1 MTTTVGTSL
10 DRYKPIYGFFR
21 IKVGRVYA
29 RAVTQLA
36 EIRETATPA
45 TAGELLELVRTGR
58 ATTRSQLRALTGL
71 SRTAVTAR
79 VSSLTASGLLLLGE
93 ELASTGG
100 RPPGALV
107 FNKDAG
113 VVLAVAIGRSRSQ
126 LAVLDL
132 DGQEL
137 ASDSRD
143 QEVGV
148 GPDDLLPQ
156 VVERLHDLL
165 REVEPP
171 VLGIGLSLPGTLDP
185 LRGLSIGSPVMSGWD
200 GVELAPY
207 FADLAQAPLFVANDA
222 DVLARSELLGGAGS
236 LGDVLVVKAS
246 TGLGLGIVADGRVL
260 SGHLGAAGEIGHT
273 RVDAAGDLP
282 CRCGATGC
290 LETIAGGWALVAR
303 LAEAGQPVGHV
314 RDLAAL
320 ALQGD
325 SVARGLLRDSGREL
339 GEVLAVAI
347 NLLNPAAVVIGGDMA
362 AGFEFYVAGV
372 RESVYRRAAPL
383 ATRDLQ
389 FLPATHGDRAG
400 VVGCAA
406 LALDH
411 VLSPVAVDARLAATD

>member
-1 MTTTVGTSL
+1 MTDPS
-10 DRYKPIYGFFR
+10 DRPPAGP
-21 IKVGRVYA
+21 A
-29 RAVTQLA
+29 PS
-36 EIRETATPA
+36 EPPRESAAPA
-45 TAGELLELVRTGR
+45 TAGELLDLVRTGR
-58 ATTRSQLRALTGL
+58 AVTRSQLRALTGL

-79 VSSLTASGLLLLGE
+79 VSALTSAGLLMLGE

-107 FNKDAG
+107 FNKFAG

-137 ASDSRD
+137 AADSHD
-143 QEVGV
+143 HEVGV
-148 GPDDLLPQ
+148 GPDDLMPQ
-156 VVERLHDLL
+156 VVERLAGMLDG
-165 REVEPP
+165 VEPP

-185 LRGLSIGSPVMSGWD
+185 VRGLSIGSPVMSGWD
-200 GVELAPY
+200 GVPLAPY
-207 FADLAQAPLFVANDA
+207 FAGLADAPLFVANDA
-222 DVLARSELLGGAGS
+222 DVLARSELLGGAGR
-236 LGDVLVVKAS
+236 LEDVLVVKAS
-246 TGLGLGIVADGRVL
+246 TGLGLGIIADGRVL

-273 RVDAAGDLP
+273 IIDAAAGLP
-282 CRCGATGC
+282 CRCGAIGC
-290 LETIAGGWALVAR
+290 LETVAAGWALVAK
-303 LAEAGQPVGHV
+303 LAETGQPVGHV
-314 RDLAAL
+314 RDLVAV

-325 SVARGLLRDSGREL
+325 AAARGLLRDSGREL

-347 NLLNPAAVVIGGDMA
+347 NLLNPAAVVIGGDMGA
-362 AGFEFYVAGV
+362 AFDVYVAGV

-389 FLPATHGDRAG
+389 FLPATHGARAG

-411 VLSPVAVDARLAATD
+411 VLSPVAVDARLAAGA

>member
-1 MTTTVGTSL
+1 MLT
-10 DRYKPIYGFFR
+10 R
-21 IKVGRVYA
+21 
-29 RAVTQLA
+29 VTQVV
-36 EIRETATPA
+36 ETRETAAPA
-45 TAGELLELVRTGR
+45 TAGELLDLVRTGR
-58 ATTRSQLRALTGL
+58 AATRSQLRALTGL

-79 VSSLTASGLLLLGE
+79 VSALTSAGLLLIGE

-113 VVLAVAIGRSRSQ
+113 VVLAVAVGRSRSQ

-137 ASDSRD
+137 AADSRD
-143 QEVGV
+143 HEVGV
-148 GPDDLLPQ
+148 GPDDLMPDIAR
-156 VVERLHDLL
+156 RLTDLL
-165 REVEPP
+165 DEARSGRGEPP
-171 VLGIGLSLPGTLDP
+171 VLGIGLSLPGTLDSV
-185 LRGLSIGSPVMSGWD
+185 RGLSIGSPVMSGWD

-207 FADLAQAPLFVANDA
+207 FAGVTDAPLFVANDA
-222 DVLARSELLGGAGS
+222 DVLARSELLGGAGA
-236 LGDVLVVKAS
+236 LDDVLVVKAS
-246 TGLGLGIVADGRVL
+246 TGLGLGIIADGRVL

-273 RVDAAGDLP
+273 IVDAAGDLP

-303 LAEAGQPVGHV
+303 LAAEGDQAEPVEHV
-314 RDLAAL
+314 RDLVAL
-320 ALQGD
+320 AVQGD
-325 SVARGLLRDSGREL
+325 SFARGLLRDSGREL

-362 AGFEFYVAGV
+362 AAFDFYLAGV
-372 RESVYRRAAPL
+372 RESVYRRSAPL

-400 VVGCAA
+400 VVGCGA

-411 VLSPVAVDARLAATD
+411 VLAPVAVDARLAGSA

>member
-1 MTTTVGTSL
+1 MQALHRSFP
-10 DRYKPIYGFFR
+10 DQSRD
-21 IKVGRVYA
+21 VYA
-29 RAVTQLA
+29 HRVTQVV
-36 EIRETATPA
+36 ETRETAAPA
-45 TAGELLELVRTGR
+45 TAGELLDLVRSGR
-58 ATTRSQLRALTGL
+58 AATRSQLRALTGL

-79 VSSLTASGLLLLGE
+79 VSALTNAGLLLIGE

-137 ASDSRD
+137 AADSRD
-143 QEVGV
+143 HEVGI
-148 GPDDLLPQ
+148 GPDELLPGIA
-156 VVERLHDLL
+156 ERLTGLL
-165 REVEPP
+165 HGVAPP

-185 LRGLSIGSPVMSGWD
+185 VRGLSIGSPVMSGWD
-200 GVELAPY
+200 GVGLAPY
-207 FADLAQAPLFVANDA
+207 FAGVTDAPLFVANDA
-222 DVLARSELLGGAGS
+222 DVLARSELLGGAGA
-236 LGDVLVVKAS
+236 LDDVLVVKAS

-260 SGHLGAAGEIGHT
+260 GGHLGAAGEIGHT
-273 RVDAAGDLP
+273 IVDAAGDLP

-303 LAEAGQPVGHV
+303 MAAEGDDVGHPVDHV
-314 RDLAAL
+314 RDLVAL

-325 SVARGLLRDSGREL
+325 SFARGLLRDSGREL

-362 AGFEFYVAGV
+362 AAFDFYVAGV
-372 RESVYRRAAPL
+372 RESVYRRSAPL

-400 VVGCAA
+400 VVGCGA
-406 LALDH
+406 LALDR
-411 VLSPVAVDARLAATD
+411 VLAPVAVDARLAALA

>member
-1 MTTTVGTSL
+1 MLSPVSQ
-10 DRYKPIYGFFR
+10 
-21 IKVGRVYA
+21 VVE
-29 RAVTQLA
+29 V
-36 EIRETATPA
+36 RESAAPA

-58 ATTRSQLRALTGL
+58 AVTRSQLRLLTGL

-79 VSSLTASGLLLLGE
+79 VAALTQAGLLLIGE

-113 VVLAVAIGRSRSQ
+113 VVLAAAIGRSRSQ

-137 ASDSRD
+137 AADSED
-143 QEVGV
+143 HEVGT
-148 GPDDLLPQ
+148 GPEDLLPA
-156 VVERLHDLL
+156 VAARLRGLL
-165 REVEPP
+165 EEALPEGGRP
-171 VLGIGLSLPGTLDP
+171 VLGTGLSLPGTLDP
-185 LRGLSIGSPVMSGWD
+185 VRGLSIGSPVMSGWD

-207 FADLAQAPLFVANDA
+207 LADVADAPLFVANDA
-222 DVLARSELLGGAGS
+222 DVLARSELLGDAGS
-236 LGDVLVVKAS
+236 LDDVLVVKAS
-246 TGLGLGIVADGRVL
+246 TGLGLGIVADGKVL

-273 RVDAAGDLP
+273 VVDAAGELP

-303 LAEAGQPVGHV
+303 MAAEGGHEGHPVGHV
-314 RDLAAL
+314 RDLVAL

-339 GEVLAVAI
+339 GGVLAVAI

-362 AGFEFYVAGV
+362 AAFDVYVAGV
-372 RESVYRRAAPL
+372 RESVYRRSAPL

-389 FLPATHGDRAG
+389 FLPAAHGDRAG
-400 VVGCAA
+400 VVGCGA

-411 VLSPVAVDARLAATD
+411 VLAPVAVDARLAAGG

>member
-1 MTTTVGTSL
+1 ML
-10 DRYKPIYGFFR
+10 
-21 IKVGRVYA
+21 A
-29 RAVTQLA
+29 LVTQLV
-36 EIRETATPA
+36 EPRESAAPA

-58 ATTRSQLRALTGL
+58 ALTRSQLRALTGL

-79 VSSLTASGLLLLGE
+79 VSLLTSGGLLLIGE

-132 DGQEL
+132 DGQEV
-137 ASDSRD
+137 ASDSCD
-143 QEVGV
+143 HEVGI
-148 GPDDLLPQ
+148 GPDELLPS
-156 VVERLHDLL
+156 VATRLLGLL
-165 REVEPP
+165 DGVEPP

-185 LRGLSIGSPVMSGWD
+185 VRGLSIGSPVMSGWD

-207 FADLAQAPLFVANDA
+207 FASVADAPLFVANDA
-222 DVLARSELLGGAGS
+222 DVLARSELLAGAGQ
-236 LGDVLVVKAS
+236 LDDALVVKAS
-246 TGLGLGIVADGRVL
+246 TGLGLGIIADGRVL

-273 RVDAAGDLP
+273 TVDAAGDLP

-303 LAEAGQPVGHV
+303 MEAEGEQPVEHV
-314 RDLAAL
+314 RDLVAL

-325 SVARGLLRDSGREL
+325 SFARGLLRDSGREL

-362 AGFEFYVAGV
+362 AAFDFYVAGV
-372 RESVYRRAAPL
+372 RESVYRRSAPL

-389 FLPATHGDRAG
+389 FVPAAHGDRAG
-400 VVGCAA
+400 VVGCGA

-411 VLSPVAVDARLAATD
+411 VLAPLAVDARLAAL

>member
-1 MTTTVGTSL
+1 MLG
-10 DRYKPIYGFFR
+10 P
-21 IKVGRVYA
+21 
-29 RAVTQLA
+29 VTQLV
-36 EIRETATPA
+36 ELRESAAPA

-58 ATTRSQLRALTGL
+58 AATRSQLRALTGL

-79 VSSLTASGLLLLGE
+79 VGALTAGGLLLIGE

-107 FNKDAG
+107 FNKLAG
-113 VVLAVAIGRSRSQ
+113 VVVAVAIGRSRSQ

-137 ASDSRD
+137 AADSRD
-143 QEVGV
+143 HEVGV
-148 GPDDLLPQ
+148 GPDDLMPA
-156 VVERLHDLL
+156 VAERLRALL
-165 REVEPP
+165 DGARPDGEPP

-185 LRGLSIGSPVMSGWD
+185 VRGLSIGSPVMSGWD

-207 FADLAQAPLFVANDA
+207 FADVADAPLFVANDA
-222 DVLARSELLGGAGS
+222 DVLARSELLGGAGD
-236 LGDVLVVKAS
+236 LDDVLVVKAS

-273 RVDAAGDLP
+273 TVDAAGELP

-303 LAEAGQPVGHV
+303 MAAEGQHVDHV
-314 RDLAAL
+314 RDLVAL

-325 SVARGLLRDSGREL
+325 SFARGLLRDSGREL

-362 AGFEFYVAGV
+362 AAFDFYVAGV
-372 RESVYRRAAPL
+372 RESVYRRSAPL

-400 VVGCAA
+400 VVGCGA

-411 VLSPVAVDARLAATD
+411 VLAPMAVDARLAALG

>member
-1 MTTTVGTSL
+1 MKQAIQ
-10 DRYKPIYGFFR
+10 RFFR
-21 IKVGRVYA
+21 DQSKSVYA
-29 RAVTQLA
+29 RPVTQTV
-36 EIRETATPA
+36 ETRETSAPA
-45 TAGELLELVRTGR
+45 TAGELLDLVRAGR
-58 ATTRSQLRALTGL
+58 AATRSQLRALTGL

-79 VSSLTASGLLLLGE
+79 VSSLTNAGLLLIGE

-143 QEVGV
+143 HEVGV
-148 GPDDLLPQ
+148 GPDDLMPA
-156 VVERLHDLL
+156 VAERLCGLL
-165 REVEPP
+165 DGVEPP
-171 VLGIGLSLPGTLDP
+171 VLGIGLSLPGTLDAV
-185 LRGLSIGSPVMSGWD
+185 RGISIGSPVMSGWD

-207 FADLAQAPLFVANDA
+207 FLDVADAPLFVANDA

-236 LGDVLVVKAS
+236 LDDVLVVKAS

-273 RVDAAGDLP
+273 IVDGARDLP

-303 LAEAGQPVGHV
+303 MADEGQPVGHV
-314 RDLAAL
+314 RDLVDL

-325 SVARGLLRDSGREL
+325 SFARGLLRDSGREL

-362 AGFEFYVAGV
+362 AAFDFYVAGV
-372 RESVYRRAAPL
+372 RESVYRRSAPL

-389 FLPATHGDRAG
+389 FIPATHGDRAG
-400 VVGCAA
+400 VVGCGA

-411 VLSPVAVDARLAATD
+411 VLAPVAVDARLSTAVS

>member
-1 MTTTVGTSL
+1 M
-10 DRYKPIYGFFR
+10 
-21 IKVGRVYA
+21 RVYA
-29 RAVTQLA
+29 RPVTQLVDA
-36 EIRETATPA
+36 RDTAAPA

-58 ATTRSQLRALTGL
+58 ASTRSQLRALTGL

-79 VSSLTASGLLLLGE
+79 VTSLTSAGLLVIGE

-107 FNKDAG
+107 FNKLAG
-113 VVLAVAIGRSRSQ
+113 VVLAVAVGRSRSQ

-143 QEVGV
+143 HEVGV
-148 GPDDLLPQ
+148 GPEDLMPQ
-156 VVERLHDLL
+156 VVARLGALL
-165 REVEPP
+165 EGVEPP
-171 VLGIGLSLPGTLDP
+171 VLGIGLSLPGTVDP
-185 LRGLSIGSPVMSGWD
+185 VRGLSIGSPVMSGWD

-222 DVLARSELLGGAGS
+222 DVLARSELLAGS
-236 LGDVLVVKAS
+236 RVEDALVVKAS
-246 TGLGLGIVADGRVL
+246 TGLGLGIVAQGRVL
-260 SGHLGAAGEIGHT
+260 SGHLGSAGEIGHT
-273 RVDAAGDLP
+273 KVDAAGDLS
-282 CRCGATGC
+282 CRCGASGC

-303 LAEAGQPVGHV
+303 MAEAGQPVDHI
-314 RDLAAL
+314 RDLVAL

-325 SVARGLLRDSGREL
+325 SAARGLLRDSGREL

-362 AGFEFYVAGV
+362 AAFDFYLAGV

-383 ATRDLQ
+383 ATRDLR

-411 VLSPVAVDARLAATD
+411 VLSPVAVDARLAAQQS

>member
-1 MTTTVGTSL
+1 MLS
-10 DRYKPIYGFFR
+10 R
-21 IKVGRVYA
+21 
-29 RAVTQLA
+29 VTQSV
-36 EIRETATPA
+36 ESRDTAAPA
-45 TAGELLELVRTGR
+45 TAGELLDLVRSGR
-58 ATTRSQLRALTGL
+58 ASTRSQLRMLTGL

-79 VSSLTASGLLLLGE
+79 VTALTSAGLLVLGE

-107 FNKDAG
+107 FNNNAG

-137 ASDSRD
+137 SSDSHD
-143 QEVGV
+143 HEVGV
-148 GPDDLLPQ
+148 GPDELLPGIA
-156 VVERLHDLL
+156 ERLGALL
-165 REVEPP
+165 AEVDPP
-171 VLGIGLSLPGTLDP
+171 VLGIGLSLPGTLDRS
-185 LRGLSIGSPVMSGWD
+185 RGISIGSPVMTGWD

-207 FADLAQAPLFVANDA
+207 FADLVDAPLFVGNDA
-222 DVLARSELLGGAGS
+222 DVLARAELLGGGS
-236 LGDVLVVKAS
+236 GLDDMLVVKAS
-246 TGLGLGIVADGRVL
+246 TGLGLGIVAGGRVL

-273 RVDAAGDLP
+273 TVDAAGELP

-290 LETIAGGWALVAR
+290 LETIAGGWALVAK
-303 LAEAGQPVGHV
+303 LEDSGQAVDHV
-314 RDLAAL
+314 RDLVSL

-325 SVARGLLRDSGREL
+325 SFARGLLRDSGREL

-347 NLLNPAAVVIGGDMA
+347 NLLNPAAIVIGGDMA
-362 AGFEFYVAGV
+362 SAFDFHVAGI
-372 RESVYRRAAPL
+372 RESVYALAAPL

-400 VVGCAA
+400 LVGCAA

-411 VLSPVAVDARLAATD
+411 VLSPMAVDARLAAAAS

>member
-1 MTTTVGTSL
+1 MTQV
-10 DRYKPIYGFFR
+10 
-21 IKVGRVYA
+21 VEA
-29 RAVTQLA
+29 
-36 EIRETATPA
+36 RETAAPA
-45 TAGELLELVRTGR
+45 TAGELLDLVRSGR
-58 ATTRSQLRALTGL
+58 AATRSQLRALTGL

-79 VSSLTASGLLLLGE
+79 VSALTNAGLLLIGE

-137 ASDSRD
+137 AADSRD
-143 QEVGV
+143 HEVGV
-148 GPDDLLPQ
+148 GPDELLPG
-156 VVERLHDLL
+156 VAHRLAGLL
-165 REVEPP
+165 DGARADRGGPP

-185 LRGLSIGSPVMSGWD
+185 VRGLSIGSPVMSGWD
-200 GVELAPY
+200 GVPLAPY
-207 FADLAQAPLFVANDA
+207 FADVTDAPLFVANDA
-222 DVLARSELLGGAGS
+222 DVLARSELLGGAGA
-236 LGDVLVVKAS
+236 LDDVLVVKAS

-273 RVDAAGDLP
+273 IVDAADDLP

-303 LAEAGQPVGHV
+303 MAAETGQGGHGGQPVEHV
-314 RDLAAL
+314 RDLVAL

-325 SVARGLLRDSGREL
+325 SFARGLLRDSGREL

-362 AGFEFYVAGV
+362 AAFDFYVAGV
-372 RESVYRRAAPL
+372 RESVYRRSAPL

-400 VVGCAA
+400 VVGCGA

-411 VLSPVAVDARLAATD
+411 VLAPVAVDARLAGSA

>member
-1 MTTTVGTSL
+1 M
-10 DRYKPIYGFFR
+10 
-21 IKVGRVYA
+21 A
-29 RAVTQLA
+29 QLV
-36 EIRETATPA
+36 ELRESAAPA

-58 ATTRSQLRALTGL
+58 AATRSQLRALTGL

-79 VSSLTASGLLLLGE
+79 VGSLTAGGLLLLGE

-107 FNKDAG
+107 FNKEAG

-137 ASDSRD
+137 SSDSRD
-143 QEVGV
+143 HEVGV
-148 GPDDLLPQ
+148 GPEELLPSIA
-156 VVERLHDLL
+156 VRLRGLL
-165 REVEPP
+165 DGVALP

-185 LRGLSIGSPVMSGWD
+185 VRGLSIGSPVMSGWD

-207 FADLAQAPLFVANDA
+207 LSDVADAPLFVANDA
-222 DVLARSELLGGAGS
+222 DVLARSELLGGAGR
-236 LGDVLVVKAS
+236 LDDVLVVKAS
-246 TGLGLGIVADGRVL
+246 TGLGLGIVAGGRVL

-273 RVDAAGDLP
+273 TVDAAGELP

-290 LETIAGGWALVAR
+290 LETIAAGWALVAR
-303 LAEAGQPVGHV
+303 MEEAGQPVDHV
-314 RDLAAL
+314 RDLVAL

-325 SVARGLLRDSGREL
+325 SFARGLLRDSGREL

-362 AGFEFYVAGV
+362 AAFDFYVAGV
-372 RESVYRRAAPL
+372 RESVYRRSAPL
-383 ATRDLQ
+383 ATRDLR
-389 FLPATHGDRAG
+389 FLPAAHGDRAG
-400 VVGCAA
+400 VVGCGA

-411 VLSPVAVDARLAATD
+411 VLAPAAVDARLAAL